1 MAGVDGTMKW
11 GCEGLVDGVAVRVV
25 FPGYIGATVVS

>member
-25 FPGYIGATVVS
+25 FLGLD